1 MKEKVL
7 IILIA
12 VMTSQ
17 EETLK
22 IEMKVIKDRMMVE
35 TIEIMTI
42 IEIMIII
49 ELMIITEIMIIDQET
64 MMVIDLTINT
74 IKTIKKIEIIETKN
88 NLFKYP
94 NM

>member
-22 IEMKVIKDRMMVE
+22 IEMKVIKDRMMVG

-49 ELMIITEIMIIDQET
+49 ELKIITEIMIIDQET
-64 MMVIDLTINT
+64 MMDIDLTIK
-74 IKTIKKIEIIETKN
+74 IIEPFKKIEIIETQN
-88 NLFKYP
+88 NLFKDP